1 VDVSISVA
9 AGDAAELESLD
20 DWLPQERELAGRVK
34 LVAPEPRD
42 RQLGSLAQE
51 IVITAVGS
59 GGAITAAVVA
69 SLKAWLSLPR
79 RSHVK
84 IRLKAGQ
91 VVEIEADR
99 LDGDRVEAL
108 IRQALDPEIADTAS
122 GKFGIAVE

>member
-1 VDVSISVA
+1 MEVSISIA

-20 DWLPQERELAGRVK
+20 DWLRQERELAGRVK

-42 RQLGSLAQE
+42 GQLGSLAQE

-122 GKFGIAVE
+122 GRLGIAEE